1 MKPILLKN
9 YQEDAVSELQAKT
22 IKQFER
28 SGNRTIVFKS
38 PTGSGKTLMMA
49 EYLKRLVD
57 LKPYNFSFIWA
68 APRQLHK
75 QSRESLKKYFHD
87 TQSLKTSFFSDL
99 LDNKIRDNEILF
111 LNWESINK

>member
-57 LKPYNFSFIWA
+57 IKPYNFSFIWA

-75 QSRESLKKYFHD
+75 QSKESLKNTYN
-87 TQSLKTSFFSDL
+87 TTPENEYGILKFSM
-99 LDNKIRDNEILF
+99 N
-111 LNWESINK
+111 